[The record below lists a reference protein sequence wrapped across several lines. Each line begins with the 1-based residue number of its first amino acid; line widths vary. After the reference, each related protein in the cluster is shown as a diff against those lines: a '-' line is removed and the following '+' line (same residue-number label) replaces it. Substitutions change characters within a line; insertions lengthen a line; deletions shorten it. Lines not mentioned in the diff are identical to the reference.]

1 MTVMQP
7 VTRPDP
13 GALLAVV
20 RHSGWRS
27 ALMRGGTALL
37 LGLCALAWPETS
49 LAVLLAL
56 LAGYAAVSGGA
67 ALVLAYR
74 LTRAGVN
81 ARFLAFYAAV
91 AFAAAAALVLWAA
104 PTTSVMVTLFAAWMV
119 VTGASEL
126 ALAARLWRLL
136 PHVWPLLLTAVA
148 SLAFAWALL
157 AEPPWAARVAV
168 RLVGLYAVLSG
179 AFLLGMALKLRRWH
193 TETVVLA
200 A

>member
-1 MTVMQP
+1 MQP
-7 VTRPDP
+7 DS
-13 GALLAVV
+13 GALLVVV

-27 ALMRGGTALL
+27 ALLRGGTALA

-74 LTRAGVN
+74 LARAGVR
-81 ARFLAFYAAV
+81 ARFLACYAAV
-91 AFAAAAALVLWAA
+91 ALAAAAALVLWAA

-126 ALAARLWRLL
+126 ALAARLWRLV
-136 PHVWPLLLTAVA
+136 PHVWPLVWPLVFTAAA

-179 AFLLGMALKLRRWH
+179 AFLVGMALRLRRWH
-193 TETVVLA
+193 TEAVVLTA
-200 A
+200 